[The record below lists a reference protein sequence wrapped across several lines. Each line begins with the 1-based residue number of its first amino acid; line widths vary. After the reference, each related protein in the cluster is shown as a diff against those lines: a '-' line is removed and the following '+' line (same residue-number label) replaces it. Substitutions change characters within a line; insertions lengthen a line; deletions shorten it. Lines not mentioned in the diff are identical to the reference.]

1 MFTEM
6 VSLLKRGEI
15 IDLKLL
21 RNRFDLALVKKI
33 GVINTPYSFWSSDP
47 KINPLTKE
55 LLWAS
60 ILLEDKEN
68 FNLLLGVIA
77 TEANEK
83 RMASGLETEVTENEN
98 GYKNIT
104 GKLINE
110 FLELAPTDNFRKSL
124 PVKVENTAN

>member
-15 IDLKLL
+15 INLKLL
-21 RNRFDLALVKKI
+21 RSRFDLALVKKI

-60 ILLEDKEN
+60 ILLEDKES
-68 FNLLLGVIA
+68 FNILLGVIA

-83 RMASGLETEVTENEN
+83 RRASGQETEVAESET
-98 GYKNIT
+98 GYESIT
-104 GKLINE
+104 GKLIKE
-110 FLELAPTDNFRKSL
+110 LLELAPTDNFRKAL
-124 PVKVENTAN
+124 QNKLDKIAN

>member
-83 RMASGLETEVTENEN
+83 RMASGLETEVT
-98 GYKNIT
+98 
-104 GKLINE
+104 
-110 FLELAPTDNFRKSL
+110 
-124 PVKVENTAN
+124 